1 MLSFLKI
8 LVRPFFHN
16 LESRLREPHYISNLS
31 SNLFLAILVQWELV
45 NDILIF
51 ETIFPFLFFSQIMK
65 PPINWW
71 RFEWLALKSI
81 LIVVVNLNSTR
92 AGSLLAPATL
102 ADQIRL
108 AILKRYSN
116 SMKQTKLA
124 TSNFEAFFG
133 HPVAGNHCVAQLKRQ
148 HFICL
153 KVSKFRHKF
162 FTWDN

>member
-1 MLSFLKI
+1 M
-8 LVRPFFHN
+8 
-16 LESRLREPHYISNLS
+16 
-31 SNLFLAILVQWELV
+31 

-51 ETIFPFLFFSQIMK
+51 ETNFPSLFFSQIMK
-65 PPINWW
+65 PPINWSK
-71 RFEWLALKSI
+71 FEWLALKSI
-81 LIVVVNLNSTR
+81 LIVVNPNSTR

-162 FTWDN
+162 FT

>member
-8 LVRPFFHN
+8 LVRPFSHN

-31 SNLFLAILVQWELV
+31 SNWFLAILVQWELV

-116 SMKQTKLA
+116 SMRQIKLA
-124 TSNFEAFFG
+124 TSNFKESFFLTSCSWKSLRG
-133 HPVAGNHCVAQLKRQ
+133 SA
-148 HFICL
+148 
-153 KVSKFRHKF
+153 
-162 FTWDN
+162 